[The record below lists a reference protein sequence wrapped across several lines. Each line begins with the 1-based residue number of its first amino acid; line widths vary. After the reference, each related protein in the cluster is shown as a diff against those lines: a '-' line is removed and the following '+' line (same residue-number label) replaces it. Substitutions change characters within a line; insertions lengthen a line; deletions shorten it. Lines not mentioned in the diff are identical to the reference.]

1 MIRTGGARR
10 GAESRAMRWWAV
22 GLGLAATLLAA
33 APAAAVQA
41 RTGWRE
47 DLRRVINLPVFD
59 ELGPIMRMERLE
71 RGAWRVTTP
80 RCTVEVNIIE
90 RRLRQGMPGYGR
102 IPPTYEPRAQTP
114 VCQR

>member
-1 MIRTGGARR
+1 MNRCSRTC
-10 GAESRAMRWWAV
+10 RAAGPRPTLGWAA

-59 ELGPIMRMERLE
+59 ELGPIVRMERLE
-71 RGAWRVTTP
+71 RGAWLVTTP
-80 RCTVEVNIIE
+80 RCTVEVHIIE
-90 RRLRQGMPGYGR
+90 RRLRPGMPGYGR